1 MRKTL
6 HSGDYR
12 LEILDKDDTLLSFR
26 DLPGA
31 VAFLRHFK
39 GDPRHMAIM
48 RETVAAYSSITR
60 PLNPDELIDRMA
72 ELLVRG
78 QVKVLRTFE
87 VRPGH
92 AGETT
97 EEAQGAGG
105 SGRPPVEKSWIEI
118 YLRDMEG
125 QPIPGKKYRIKLPE
139 GTIEEGTL
147 DSAGHA
153 ERYGINKGT
162 CQVCFPEYDSESWE
176 RIAGP

>member
-1 MRKTL
+1 MRKTIRA
-6 HSGDYR
+6 GDYR
-12 LEILDKDDTLLSFR
+12 FEILDKDDSLLSFR
-26 DLPGA
+26 DLPSA
-31 VAFLRHFK
+31 IAFLRRFK
-39 GDPRHMAIM
+39 AEPHHMALM
-48 RETVAAYSSITR
+48 RDTVAAHFSTTN
-60 PLNPDELIDRMA
+60 PLNTEELISKMA

-78 QVKVLRTFE
+78 QVKILRTFE
-87 VRPGH
+87 VQAGR
-92 AGETT
+92 AGEET
-97 EEAQGAGG
+97 EQPAGQGGQ
-105 SGRPPVEKSWIEI
+105 GRQPVEKSWIEI

-176 RIAGP
+176 RISGP